1 MKGIHFIC
9 AKEEES
15 SSNRGLRRIDA
26 ENHIWISGY
35 WYLKPENLKELVGGY
50 IFLHRAQAKKSFFGG
65 KVLEII
71 PVEREELKRSDRVDI
86 KFTAVK
92 SAKNVPWS
100 EVGKKGARV
109 HTSDLVDI
117 N

>member
-9 AKEEES
+9 AKEEQS

-26 ENHIWISGY
+26 ENNIWISGY
-35 WYLKPENLKELVGGY
+35 WYLKPENLKELVGAY
-50 IFLHRAQAKKSFFGG
+50 IFPHRAQAKKSFFGG

-86 KFTAVK
+86 KFTRDE
-92 SAKNVPWS
+92 SAIGVSWS
-100 EVGKKGARV
+100 ELGKKGARV

>member
-15 SSNRGLRRIDA
+15 SGNRGLRPIDF
-26 ENHIWISGY
+26 ENNIWISGY
-35 WYLKPENLKELVGGY
+35 WYLKPENLKELIGGF

-86 KFTAVK
+86 KFTLDD
-92 SAKNVPWS
+92 SARGVPWS

-109 HTSDLVDI
+109 HTSGLVDI